1 MKLVLVLVGLL
12 VAVGAYITLAI
23 VDTSAWPAWARPLT
37 AFIGSSGVLTA
48 FWDLIKA
55 HIAHGYRLDEKSAE
69 NAFILSATSHMAQKA
84 FEKHVE
90 FCEKYVQEVNN
101 GLMILF
107 KEGPTKEA
115 LNVAQSLSQIRR
127 DFVLWETKDVPL
139 F

>member
-55 HIAHGYRLDEKSAE
+55 HTETRISAGREKRRECLHPKCHIAY
-69 NAFILSATSHMAQKA
+69 AT
-84 FEKHVE
+84 
-90 FCEKYVQEVNN
+90 
-101 GLMILF
+101 
-107 KEGPTKEA
+107 EGF
-115 LNVAQSLSQIRR
+115 R
-127 DFVLWETKDVPL
+127 
-139 F
+139 